1 MESVCQGTAD
11 ESIKTPKSF
20 CLQNRLLFE
29 VGYYSRWP
37 IVQAGMVDQLTR
49 FNVVM
54 TRQDMGVVTV
64 GLVAVGVVT
73 VCAMTVRVMKV
84 DGVDSLGG
92 DT

>member
-1 MESVCQGTAD
+1 
-11 ESIKTPKSF
+11 
-20 CLQNRLLFE
+20 
-29 VGYYSRWP
+29 
-37 IVQAGMVDQLTR
+37 
-49 FNVVM
+49 M
-54 TRQDMGVVTV
+54 TRQDMVVVTV

>member
-1 MESVCQGTAD
+1 
-11 ESIKTPKSF
+11 
-20 CLQNRLLFE
+20 
-29 VGYYSRWP
+29 
-37 IVQAGMVDQLTR
+37 MVA
-49 FNVVM
+49 V
-54 TRQDMGVVTV
+54 GVVSVWAMTV

>member
-1 MESVCQGTAD
+1 
-11 ESIKTPKSF
+11 
-20 CLQNRLLFE
+20 
-29 VGYYSRWP
+29 
-37 IVQAGMVDQLTR
+37 
-49 FNVVM
+49 M
-54 TRQDMGVVTV
+54 TRQDMGVVTVGLVAGGVVSVWAMTV

>member
-1 MESVCQGTAD
+1 MTSWGGDCSGRKIGEM
-11 ESIKTPKSF
+11 KT
-20 CLQNRLLFE
+20 
-29 VGYYSRWP
+29 
-37 IVQAGMVDQLTR
+37 IDQLTR

-54 TRQDMGVVTV
+54 TRQDMGVVTVGLVAVGVVSVWAMTV